1 MMKPYF
7 SVFWRKKEISRGID
21 SIWLFSV
28 GVFLFLS
35 FLKDVKRPHFFLF
48 YTSCSQTSFRSSVSS
63 HGCLISTFES
73 FLSARSWLLSSSCCI
88 SVSYPSLLS
97 ATCCPSWWALSW
109 QPFSTLQFNLGFF
122 QTGFECVH
130 SSSQLFVLS
139 LGLGVLPP
147 LFSASSSRGLWNGP
161 WAIRKAAASF
171 TSFLH
176 DNLQNGHGSLFGDSV
191 LWQRRLDTG
200 RSGPSPHTVE
210 PHTVH
215 GRPEELFLPLRNK
228 RVQVTEGVSH
238 QPFVWF
244 FGSVPLS
251 WGLVLPVILI
261 SGIHISSNLHH
272 VFYVYLPFGKITQ
285 NVMNKLEWNL

>member
-28 GVFLFLS
+28 GFFFIFKFFKGREEAAFLPFLYELLADI
-35 FLKDVKRPHFFLF
+35 FQIILFFSRLF
-48 YTSCSQTSFRSSVSS
+48 NL
-63 HGCLISTFES
+63 HFES
-73 FLSARSWLLSSSCCI
+73 FLSARSGLLSSSCCI

-130 SSSQLFVLS
+130 SFSQLFVLS

-238 QPFVWF
+238 QPFIWF

-261 SGIHISSNLHH
+261 PGIHISSNLHH
-272 VFYVYLPFGKITQ
+272 VFYVYLPFGKIAQ
-285 NVMNKLEWNL
+285 KVMNKLVWNL